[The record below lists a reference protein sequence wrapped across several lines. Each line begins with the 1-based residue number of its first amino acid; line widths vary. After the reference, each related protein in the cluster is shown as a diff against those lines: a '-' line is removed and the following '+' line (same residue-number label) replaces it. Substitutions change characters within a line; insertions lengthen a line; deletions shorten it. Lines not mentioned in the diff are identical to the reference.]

1 MRISKKSQLI
11 AAGGLAV
18 ALVAG
23 ATLGASAAVQTN
35 GSDAPLYMWDGNTAE
50 LAEGEG
56 MQYAWDAELIGHSN
70 NTDVQSGRFLCPTGS
85 TDAYTFMTATG
96 TERTGAVNGWKA
108 YSMIAI
114 VDGGVYL
121 PSLKPAVQ
129 LSGDVNFIKN
139 NGGSYAL
146 GFACTSNNGLT
157 VEAAFYRTATVT
169 AGTGVFTLAAT
180 ADVQTTP
187 TNPPAPEG
195 TTGDIALAPSTL
207 DAVNGA
213 LALSVPAGAAATFG
227 TPTLVNNVSTTEGTL
242 PEFSVV
248 DGRVVTREGWT
259 VTTSVD
265 EFVNAADATNT
276 IAASQLG
283 LEPRVVAT
291 GTDSS
296 GATAGTTQT
305 AGTAAYPSTFAE
317 AAAGYGTGTTVLSGD
332 LTFVAPQNKAAGTYT
347 STLTVTVVSK

>member
-18 ALVAG
+18 ALIAG
-23 ATLGASAAVQTN
+23 GALGASAAVQTN
-35 GSDAPLYMWDGNTAE
+35 GSDGPLYMWDGNTA
-50 LAEGEG
+50 LLDDGPTV
-56 MQYAWDAELIGHSN
+56 QYAWDAEIIGHPNS
-70 NTDVQSGRFLCPTGS
+70 TDIQSAGFACPTGS
-85 TDAYTFMTATG
+85 TGAYTFMTATG
-96 TERTGAVNGWKA
+96 TERAGANGWKA
-108 YSMIAI
+108 YSQIAI
-114 VDGGVYL
+114 VSGGVYL

-129 LSGDVNFIKN
+129 LSGDVNFIKT

-157 VEAAFYRTATVT
+157 VDAAYYRTATVT
-169 AGTGVFTLAAT
+169 AGTGAFTLAAT
-180 ADVQTTP
+180 ADVPTTP
-187 TNPPAPEG
+187 IIPPAPAG

-207 DAVNGA
+207 DAVNGV
-213 LALSVPAGAAATFG
+213 LSLSVPAGAAATFG
-227 TPTLVNNVSTTEGTL
+227 APTLVNNVSTTEGTL

-265 EFVNAADATNT
+265 AFVNSADATNT

-291 GTDSS
+291 GTTSS
-296 GATAGTTQT
+296 GAMVGATQN
-305 AGTAAYPSTFAE
+305 AGTATYPSTFAE
-317 AAAGYGTGTTVLSGD
+317 AAAEHGVGTTVLSGD
-332 LTFVAPQNKAAGTYT
+332 LTFVAPQHKAAGTYT